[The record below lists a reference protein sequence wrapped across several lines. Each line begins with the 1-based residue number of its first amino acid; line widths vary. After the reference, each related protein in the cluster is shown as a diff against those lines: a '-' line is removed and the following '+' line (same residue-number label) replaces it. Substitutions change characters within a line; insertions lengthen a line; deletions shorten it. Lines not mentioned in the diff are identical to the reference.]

1 MSATLNGYNYNRT
14 VTVVPSTSTGY
25 TWSNTGS
32 SWITITRVGTSDA
45 WDIEVATNTG
55 STRSAT
61 LTVLHEDGTTSNSM
75 TVDQAGVV
83 LNNLNPTY
91 DSIAASATTM
101 DETDAGSSGNDTI
114 TFTINSTDITVGTT
128 VNWTIVPSQI
138 SSPGVNS
145 ADVINA
151 SGTLYIS
158 GDVVTITIQAV
169 ADQLTEGTEFGIFQ
183 LASTDSAGNSTGG
196 LQHAFTVAD
205 TSQIPEAF
213 VFNQHN
219 TSGTRFTYPTNSNHP
234 DYEDITYYVYADG
247 QGGTY
252 TPQGPYPFSD
262 YLVTGQDQGMSLVSP
277 NTWLGTYRFSRTP
290 FYPTNNLNI
299 DKAVSTD
306 VHTATAYLKVLAYQ
320 IPEVTPDLTFDNG

>member
-1 MSATLNGYNYNRT
+1 
-14 VTVVPSTSTGY
+14 
-25 TWSNTGS
+25 
-32 SWITITRVGTSDA
+32 
-45 WDIEVATNTG
+45 
-55 STRSAT
+55 
-61 LTVLHEDGTTSNSM
+61 M

-128 VNWTIVPSQI
+128 VDWAIVPSQL
-138 SSPGVNS
+138 SSPGVSN
-145 ADVINA
+145 ADLIQP
-151 SGTLYIS
+151 SGTLTIS
-158 GDVVTITIQAV
+158 GDVATVTIQAV

-183 LASTDSAGNSTGG
+183 LASTDSTGNSTGG
-196 LQHAFTVAD
+196 LLHAFTVAD

-213 VFNQHN
+213 VFNQYN

-247 QGGTY
+247 QGGTF
-252 TPQGPYPFSD
+252 TPPGPFPFSD
-262 YLVTGQDQGMSLVSP
+262 YLVTGQDQGMSQLDP
-277 NTWLGTYRFSRTP
+277 NTWLGTYRFSRTIH
-290 FYPTNNLNI
+290 YPSNNSNI
-299 DKAVSTD
+299 DKVISTG

-320 IPEVTPDLTFDNG
+320 TPEVTPDLNSGV